1 MWLSWCGVVIMWGL
15 EGCRE
20 AGTWMWEGNG
30 VGRQWYGMG
39 MVQVGEG
46 QEDMSAAS

>member
-1 MWLSWCGVVIMWGL
+1 MWLLWCGVVIMWGL
-15 EGCRE
+15 EGCKE
-20 AGTWMWEGNG
+20 AGTRMWEGNG
-30 VGRQWYGMG
+30 VGKQWYGMR

>member
-1 MWLSWCGVVIMWGL
+1 
-15 EGCRE
+15 
-20 AGTWMWEGNG
+20 

-39 MVQVGEG
+39 MVQVGED